1 MFCILCIGVALSAE
15 AEIGQFRT
23 DRICQNGHKHVKNFC
38 PRWDWSP
45 PPQDYG
51 ADALPTEPQLLTI
64 ILPIIAECDRNAV
77 MRFTANKNVAL
88 SASAITSQGLS
99 LKKFNCMRNECRDL

>member
-1 MFCILCIGVALSAE
+1 MFCLRLRGIGVALSAE

-23 DRICQNGHKHVKNFC
+23 DRVCQNGHKHVKNFC
-38 PRWDWSP
+38 PRWDGSL

-88 SASAITSQGLS
+88 SASAQGLS